1 MSPHASPYA
10 ALCLAQTSSS
20 EGAHSGLTPGGW
32 IFMIASICFVLAL
45 TGFCYARVLRKSA
58 AAEHMQ
64 APLEIDT
71 HDRE

>member
-1 MSPHASPYA
+1 MFAHALLSA
-10 ALCLAQTSSS
+10 AWCLGQTPPVV
-20 EGAHSGLTPGGW
+20 EAPSGLTTGGW

-45 TGFCYARVLRKSA
+45 AGFCYARVLRQPA

-71 HDRE
+71 HDLE